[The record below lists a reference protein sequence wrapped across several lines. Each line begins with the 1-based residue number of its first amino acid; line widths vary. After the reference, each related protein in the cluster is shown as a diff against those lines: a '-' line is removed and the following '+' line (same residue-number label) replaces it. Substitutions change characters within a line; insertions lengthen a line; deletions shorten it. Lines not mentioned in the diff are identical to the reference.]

1 MSAARAGYA
10 GARTVGVD
18 CDRSDTTPRMAI
30 PDSSKPKPR
39 MESAKAVN
47 VCFPGYRIHNITN
60 GVHFGTWTH
69 PAFAGLYTE
78 SAQAT

>member
-1 MSAARAGYA
+1 M
-10 GARTVGVD
+10 
-18 CDRSDTTPRMAI
+18 
-30 PDSSKPKPR
+30 
-39 MESAKAVN
+39 
-47 VCFPGYRIHNITN
+47 FPGYRIHDIIN